1 MIFTKDG
8 GFMYQ
13 GQYYK
18 TLRAVWYAATNA
30 QKGEAI

>member
-8 GFMYQ
+8 FVYQ

-18 TLRAVWYAATNA
+18 TLRAVWYAATATA